1 MGKWRNAIAMDLIRW
16 FRLFF
21 DSLWLLRPI
30 TENPKFLMD
39 IPLTMP
45 RLALVQSRGGTRLSR
60 GPTSLNRR
68 LDL

>member
-21 DSLWLLRPI
+21 DSMWLLRPV
-30 TENPKFLMD
+30 TENPKTLMD
-39 IPLTMP
+39 ISLAMP
-45 RLALVQSRGGTRLSR
+45 RFALVQSRCGTRLSR

>member
-21 DSLWLLRPI
+21 DSLWLLRSV
-30 TENPKFLMD
+30 TENPKILMD
-39 IPLTMP
+39 IPLTMT
-45 RLALVQSRGGTRLSR
+45 RFALVQNRNGTRLRR
-60 GPTSLNRR
+60 GPASLNRR

>member
-21 DSLWLLRPI
+21 DSLWLQRLV
-30 TENPKFLMD
+30 TENPKTLVD
-39 IPLTMP
+39 VPLAMTS
-45 RLALVQSRGGTRLSR
+45 LALVQSRSGTRSSR